1 MHSYPSQQWCYSCCS
16 RFCLPVL
23 TAVICACSSL
33 MWLLLLLLYHLSLIC
48 IFFFQDCWSSR
59 CWNLQKGILDTQP
72 YRPAPVDCCSMEY
85 LIMDY
90 HGLLCQ
96 ARPTISCTH
105 LLRCRNSAGVKKSYV
120 SVCIRNKK
128 DWWADFHSWVTVVYF
143 YPCLNVFCLSEVL
156 FSGFDFSWSCTYM
169 HKFTHTH
176 TQSTWYC
183 F

>member
-16 RFCLPVL
+16 RFCLPALCNHVCLLVL
-23 TAVICACSSL
+23 NVVVSTSTLPSVFDL
-33 MWLLLLLLYHLSLIC
+33 H
-48 IFFFQDCWSSR
+48 FFFQDCWSSR

-96 ARPTISCTH
+96 ARPAISCTH

-143 YPCLNVFCLSEVL
+143 YPCLNVFRLSEVL
-156 FSGFDFSWSCTYM
+156 FFGFDFSWSCRYM
-169 HKFTHTH
+169 HKFTHKH